1 MNPFTFTKQ
10 KVEVVAQEN
19 QPFKERYTIQDL
31 ENLSGIQA
39 HTLRI
44 WEKRYN
50 LLHPVR
56 AGNNVRYYCHG
67 ELQKLLNIAA
77 LYHHDYKISKIAALS
92 ESDLIETVRKQTL
105 LDVSGDYASH
115 SLKLAMLNYDQTL
128 FDQTAQQLLSQ
139 MSFRDCFRTVF
150 LPFLD
155 EIGLL
160 WQTGV
165 ITVAHEHFLSN
176 LLRQKI
182 LNQIDQLHS
191 TPPLTDAK
199 VFVLFLPVNELHEL
213 GLLYSH
219 YELLLHGHRS
229 VYLGQS
235 VPVEALCDIQ
245 AGFPAITFI
254 TSCTIYPKDEK
265 IRNYLNDISS
275 NLLRKGKDE
284 LWVSG
289 RKFNDPK
296 TREKIHGVRYIL
308 SPDDFLKA
316 I

>member
-10 KVEVVAQEN
+10 IPEAVAQDH
-19 QPFKERYTIQDL
+19 QPYKERYTIQDL

-44 WEKRYN
+44 WEKRYD

-67 ELQKLLNIAA
+67 ELQRLLNISA

-92 ESDLIETVRKQTL
+92 ESELIETVRKKTL
-105 LDVSGDYASH
+105 SDVSGDYATH
-115 SLKLAMLNYDQTL
+115 SLKLAMLNYDQAQ
-128 FDQTAQQLLSQ
+128 FDQTTQQLLSQ

-150 LPFLD
+150 LPFLN

-176 LLRQKI
+176 LFRQKI
-182 LNQIDQLHS
+182 LYQIDQLH
-191 TPPLTDAK
+191 TTTIRQDAK

-229 VYLGQS
+229 IYLGES

-254 TSCTIYPKDEK
+254 TSCTIYPQDEK
-265 IRNYLNDISS
+265 IKNYLKDIST
-275 NLLRKGKDE
+275 NLLRRGKDE

-296 TREKIHGVRYIL
+296 SREKLHGVRYIL
-308 SPDDFLKA
+308 TPDDFLK
-316 I
+316 II

>member
-1 MNPFTFTKQ
+1 VT
-10 KVEVVAQEN
+10 QEN
-19 QPFKERYTIQDL
+19 LPFKERYTIQDL

-44 WEKRYN
+44 WEKRYD

-56 AGNNVRYYCHG
+56 AGNNVRYYCHK

-92 ESDLIETVRKQTL
+92 ETELLDTVRQETL
-105 LDVSGDYASH
+105 ADLRGDYAGH
-115 SLKLAMLNYDQTL
+115 SLKLAMLNYDQAL
-128 FDQTAQQLLSQ
+128 FDQTVQNLLSQ
-139 MSFRDCFRTVF
+139 KSFRDCFRTVF
-150 LPFLD
+150 LPFLN

-165 ITVAHEHFLSN
+165 ITIAHEHFLSN

-182 LNQIDQLHS
+182 LYQVDQLH
-191 TPPLTDAK
+191 TTQIRPDAK
-199 VFVLFLPVNELHEL
+199 VFVLFLPLNEVHEL

-229 VYLGQS
+229 IYLGQS
-235 VPVEALCDIQ
+235 VPVEALADLQ

-254 TSCTIYPKDEK
+254 TSCTIHPQDEK
-265 IRNYLNDISS
+265 ISAFLKDFSS

-289 RKFNDPK
+289 RKIQDPK
-296 TREKIHGVRYIL
+296 TRTKLHGVRYIL
-308 SPDDFLKA
+308 SPDEFLKA

>member
-1 MNPFTFTKQ
+1 M
-10 KVEVVAQEN
+10 AQEH

-44 WEKRYN
+44 WEKRYA

-56 AGNNVRYYCHG
+56 AGNNVRYYCHE

-77 LYHHDYKISKIAALS
+77 LYHHHYKISKIAALS
-92 ESDLIETVRKQTL
+92 ETELVDTVRKETL
-105 LDVSGDYASH
+105 TDQRGDYASH
-115 SLKLAMLNYDQTL
+115 TLKLAMLNYDQFL
-128 FDQTAQQLLSQ
+128 FDQTIQNLLSQ
-139 MSFRDCFRTVF
+139 KSFRDCFRTVL
-150 LPFLD
+150 LPFLN

-182 LNQIDQLHS
+182 LYQVDQLHPKQIS
-191 TPPLTDAK
+191 PDAK
-199 VFVLFLPVNELHEL
+199 VFVLFLPLNEVHEL

-229 VYLGQS
+229 IYLGQS
-235 VPVEALCDIQ
+235 VPVEALQDLQ
-245 AGFPAITFI
+245 TGFPAMTFI
-254 TSCTIYPKDEK
+254 TSFTILPQEEK
-265 IRNYLNDISS
+265 IYDYLVDFSS
-275 NLLRKGKDE
+275 HLLRKGKDE

-289 RKFNDPK
+289 RKIQDPK
-296 TREKIHGVRYIL
+296 TRAKVHGVRYFL
-308 SPDDFLKA
+308 SPEEFLKA